1 MAAYTEAFG
10 ENNRRLMTQS
20 FLLIIF
26 SAFFHA
32 SWNILLKL
40 SKDKHAFTLHIHVA
54 GSIYMTVFMLI
65 FFPESLRFHQ
75 STFIFALLSAF
86 FFALYQVG
94 VAEAYRFADVSMVY
108 PITTSS
114 PLFIIIWAHFLL
126 GENISRLGFFGIILI
141 VSGCYVMNMT
151 KGGNKSA
158 ARGVI
163 FAILAALCYSFGAM
177 SDKMGVDSVDTMLY
191 IYLMTVFMSIFLW
204 PIVWKINR
212 GHVKSRIE
220 WKLVLSGGIIVL
232 VSTIFYRLGL
242 VDMAISYAT
251 ALRQVSSFFGL
262 IMGIIFFKESYGLQR
277 AIGCAVIVAGI
288 VIIRLGI

>member
-1 MAAYTEAFG
+1 MAVSTEATGGISAEF
-10 ENNRRLMTQS
+10 MTQS

-32 SWNILLKL
+32 LWNILLKL
-40 SKDKHAFTLHIHVA
+40 SKDKHAYTLHIHVA
-54 GSIYMTVFMLI
+54 ASVFMTVFMLI

-75 STFIFALLSAF
+75 STVIFALLSSF

-126 GENISRLGFFGIILI
+126 GENISRLGFLGIILI
-141 VSGCYVMNMT
+141 ISGCYVMNMT

-177 SDKMGVDSVDTMLY
+177 GDKMGVDSVDTMLY

-212 GHVKSRIE
+212 GKKKEPIE
-220 WKLVLSGGIIVL
+220 WKIVMIGGIVVL
-232 VSTIFYRLGL
+232 ISTIFYRLGL
-242 VDMAISYAT
+242 VEMPISYAA

-262 IMGIIFFKESYGLQR
+262 MMGIIFFKESYGLQR
-277 AIGCAVIVAGI
+277 AIGCAVIVSGI